1 MLPRRSQFPLAG
13 VIAVLLAV
21 CVSTAPAE
29 DALRTAAS
37 RPVDILHIRLELDVQ
52 LKAKIVSGSATIDF
66 EAIQPTRTLSL
77 NAVGHEVS
85 RVKVIGPK
93 TGEVSFENSGE
104 TIDIDL
110 GQTVQRGDKRR
121 VQIDY
126 KVRNPQAGLYFFQ
139 PSPAEPDVPLTV
151 WSQGEPTANRH
162 WFPCLDNPNERQTT
176 ELLATV
182 DAGFE
187 VLSNGTLE
195 AKTKLKNGR
204 VQFHWKQSKPHVAY
218 LVTLVVGEF
227 VVGKTEWRG
236 RPVTYYVHRNRAAD
250 MDRTFRNTSKML
262 DFFSE
267 RFGIEYPW
275 EKYAQVVVEQ
285 FMWGGMENTSATTL
299 YPATMHDERALVDGS
314 PDWLIAHELGHQ
326 WWGDLVTCKDWSH
339 LWLNEGFATYC
350 ETLWAEHYKGKDER
364 DYLLYNESRQA
375 RSGSALTRPVVD
387 RRYPNPSTMFDS
399 RAYPK
404 GGWILHMLRSQ
415 LGDDDFFRG
424 IQRYGTV
431 YAYQT
436 VETNDL
442 RQIFEKL
449 YGVSL
454 ERFFYDWTERP
465 GHPTLLV
472 KSSYSAKDR
481 QMKLEVS
488 QTQKADPFHI
498 PLRIE
503 LTMPGDASPVV
514 LERLMTDREFTSYL
528 PADSRPT
535 QVRVDPAI
543 TLLAEIKE
551 EKALDWWKAQ
561 LSAPTVVERIRA
573 VEHFVGDK
581 TDASREALAGVLKS
595 DPFWGVRVEAAKGLG
610 RLAGNP
616 GREALLAGLTQPD
629 ARVRKACVDG
639 LGSFKGNDQV
649 IKALRE
655 ASQKGDAS
663 YKVEA
668 AVLASLVRVLEKPPV
683 DLLMDALKKPS
694 HREAIRLAALRGLAS
709 SDDPKHLQ
717 LLFEWTQR
725 GRPRDCRL
733 EAIRQVAS
741 VVTRTKPDAGV
752 TDPIVQ
758 RFLAMFDEGEGTR
771 VRTALAQALGR
782 LGTRARVAGDRLRI
796 LADADP
802 NGRVREAAKK
812 AAEDT
817 QKEVS
822 AAAELARLRKEVEA
836 AKRRNSELA
845 KRLEKLESK

>member
-1 MLPRRSQFPLAG
+1 MPRSRSAFSL
-13 VIAVLLAV
+13 ILTFAVLLGAKT
-21 CVSTAPAE
+21 SAFTE

-37 RPVDILHIRLELDVQ
+37 RPVDILHIRLDLDVQ
-52 LKAKIVSGSATIDF
+52 LKAKTVAGSATIDF
-66 EAIQPTRTLSL
+66 VAIQPTRTLSL

-85 RVKVIGPK
+85 LVKVVGKK
-93 TGEVSFENSGE
+93 TGKVSFENSGE

-110 GQTVQRGDKRR
+110 GRTLSRGEKGR

-126 KVRNPQAGLYFFQ
+126 RVSDPKAGLYFFQ
-139 PSPAEPDVPLTV
+139 PSKAEPDVPLTV

-182 DAGFE
+182 DDGFE
-187 VLSNGTLE
+187 VLSNGSLE
-195 AKTKLKNGR
+195 SKKKLENGR
-204 VQFHWKQSKPHVAY
+204 VKFHWKQAKPHVAY

-227 VVGKTEWRG
+227 EIGRTEWRG
-236 RPVTYYVHRNRAAD
+236 RPVTYYVHKNRATD
-250 MDRTFRNTSKML
+250 IERTFRNTSKML

-299 YPATMHDERALVDGS
+299 YPATMHDERALIDGN

-364 DYLLYNESRQA
+364 DYLLYNESKQA

-387 RRYPNPSTMFDS
+387 RRYPDPSTMFDS

-442 RQIFEKL
+442 RQVFEKL

-454 ERFFYDWTERP
+454 ERFFYDWTQRP

-472 KSSYSAKDR
+472 KSSYSAKEK
-481 QMKLEVS
+481 QMKLEVK

-503 LTMPGDASPVV
+503 LTMPGDEKPVV

-528 PADSRPT
+528 PVQKRPT
-535 QVRVDPAI
+535 LVRVDPEI
-543 TLLAEIKE
+543 TILAEIKE
-551 EKALDWWKAQ
+551 EKARDWWQAQ
-561 LSAPTVVERIRA
+561 LEAPTVVERIRA
-573 VEHFVGDK
+573 VEHLVGGK
-581 TDASREALAGVLKS
+581 TDTNREALAKVLANDS
-595 DPFWGVRVEAAKGLG
+595 FWGVRVEAAKALG

-616 GREALLAGLTQPD
+616 GREALLAGLSQPN
-629 ARVRKACVDG
+629 AKVRKACVDG
-639 LGSFKGNDQV
+639 LGSYKGNEQV
-649 IKALRE
+649 ITSLRE
-655 ASQKGDAS
+655 ASKIGDES

-668 AVLASLVRVLEKPPV
+668 AVLSALVRVMKEKPV
-683 DLLMDALKKPS
+683 DLLTAALNKPS
-694 HREAIRLAALRGLAS
+694 HREVIRVAALRGLAQ
-709 SDDPKHLQ
+709 SDEPKHLQ

-733 EAIRQVAS
+733 EAIRQLPNVIN
-741 VVTRTKPDAGV
+741 RTKPKAVV
-752 TDPIVQ
+752 TDPIVD

-771 VRTALAQALGR
+771 VRSALAQSLGR
-782 LGTRARVAGDRLRI
+782 LGIRARTAGDRLLI

-802 NGRVREAAKK
+802 NGRVRDAAKK
-812 AAEDT
+812 AAEET
-817 QKEVS
+817 QKEVT
-822 AAAELARLRKEVEA
+822 AEAELARLRKEVQA
-836 AKRRNSELA
+836 ANKRNSDLA
-845 KRLEKLESK
+845 KRLEKLENK